1 LDKKDD
7 AKSPTGPGDQS
18 GRVRTSLER
27 SRAKFIFEIFRFQ
40 EGIREKLALN
50 RRGC

>member
-7 AKSPTGPGDQS
+7 AKSLTGPGDQS

-40 EGIREKLALN
+40 EAGEKK
-50 RRGC
+50 

>member
-1 LDKKDD
+1 MTLKTL
-7 AKSPTGPGDQS
+7 AGPGDQS

-40 EGIREKLALN
+40 EGELKKLAL
-50 RRGC
+50 GCIGC